1 MILTEQ
7 ETMLLNDLKQ
17 QEELCRDKYAFYS
30 SEAKD
35 PELKQLF
42 EVIQKEEAEHYDTI
56 SSLLSGDTPD
66 VGIAALKNYQ
76 PKAAYHASSE
86 NADKKHDA
94 LLCSDSISS
103 EKYVS
108 SAYNN
113 DLFSFASPKVRQILN
128 HIQTEEQQHAEMIYR
143 YKLQIRW
150 LNLQMH
156 CSCQK
161 RHRNRKFFCS
171 NAFHA
176 FILIIYFRCSRFLHF
191 ISYIRSSAQLIYCS
205 MDASVSGSFW

>member
-56 SSLLSGDTPD
+56 SSLLSGDMPD
-66 VGIAALKNYQ
+66 VGIAAPKNYQ

-143 YKLQIRW
+143 YKTA
-150 LNLQMH
+150 NQM
-156 CSCQK
+156 
-161 RHRNRKFFCS
+161 
-171 NAFHA
+171 A
-176 FILIIYFRCSRFLHF
+176 
-191 ISYIRSSAQLIYCS
+191 
-205 MDASVSGSFW
+205 

>member
-66 VGIAALKNYQ
+66 VGIAA
-76 PKAAYHASSE
+76 P
-86 NADKKHDA
+86 KKHDA

-143 YKLQIRW
+143 YKTA
-150 LNLQMH
+150 NQM
-156 CSCQK
+156 
-161 RHRNRKFFCS
+161 
-171 NAFHA
+171 A
-176 FILIIYFRCSRFLHF
+176 
-191 ISYIRSSAQLIYCS
+191 
-205 MDASVSGSFW
+205 

>member
-66 VGIAALKNYQ
+66 VGIAAPKNYSQ
-76 PKAAYHASSE
+76 KLLTMHPVKMPTRSMMHYCAVIPFPVKSMYLPHTTTIYS
-86 NADKKHDA
+86 A
-94 LLCSDSISS
+94 LLLQKS
-103 EKYVS
+103 
-108 SAYNN
+108 
-113 DLFSFASPKVRQILN
+113 VR
-128 HIQTEEQQHAEMIYR
+128 
-143 YKLQIRW
+143 
-150 LNLQMH
+150 
-156 CSCQK
+156 
-161 RHRNRKFFCS
+161 F
-171 NAFHA
+171 
-176 FILIIYFRCSRFLHF
+176 
-191 ISYIRSSAQLIYCS
+191 
-205 MDASVSGSFW
+205 

>member
-42 EVIQKEEAEHYDTI
+42 KVIQKEEEEHYDTI

-66 VGIAALKNYQ
+66 VGIAAPKNYQ

-86 NADKKHDA
+86 NADKKHYCAVIPFPVKSMYLPHTTTIYSA
-94 LLCSDSISS
+94 LLLQKS
-103 EKYVS
+103 
-108 SAYNN
+108 
-113 DLFSFASPKVRQILN
+113 VR
-128 HIQTEEQQHAEMIYR
+128 
-143 YKLQIRW
+143 
-150 LNLQMH
+150 
-156 CSCQK
+156 
-161 RHRNRKFFCS
+161 F
-171 NAFHA
+171 
-176 FILIIYFRCSRFLHF
+176 
-191 ISYIRSSAQLIYCS
+191 
-205 MDASVSGSFW
+205 

>member
-66 VGIAALKNYQ
+66 VGIAAPKNYQ
-76 PKAAYHASSE
+76 PKAASMHPVKMPTRSMMHYCAVIPFPVKSMYLPHTTTIYS
-86 NADKKHDA
+86 A
-94 LLCSDSISS
+94 LLLQKS
-103 EKYVS
+103 
-108 SAYNN
+108 
-113 DLFSFASPKVRQILN
+113 VR
-128 HIQTEEQQHAEMIYR
+128 
-143 YKLQIRW
+143 
-150 LNLQMH
+150 
-156 CSCQK
+156 
-161 RHRNRKFFCS
+161 F
-171 NAFHA
+171 
-176 FILIIYFRCSRFLHF
+176 
-191 ISYIRSSAQLIYCS
+191 
-205 MDASVSGSFW
+205 